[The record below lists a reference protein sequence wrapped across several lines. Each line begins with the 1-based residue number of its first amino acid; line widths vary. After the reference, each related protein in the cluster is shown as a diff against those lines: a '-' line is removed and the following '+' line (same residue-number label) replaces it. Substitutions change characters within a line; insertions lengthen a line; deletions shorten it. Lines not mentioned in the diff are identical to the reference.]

1 MDDFDEVQFDETKQ
15 GAAVAQHTHNLP
27 ARFHKTCTKN
37 NIVLIIFE
45 KTKWYI
51 LIQIKISFKKKNHLT

>member
-27 ARFHKTCTKN
+27 ARFHKTYTKEQHCSYN
-37 NIVLIIFE
+37 L
-45 KTKWYI
+45 
-51 LIQIKISFKKKNHLT
+51 